1 MSDQPAR
8 KVGSLRDRIAAF
20 EKSGTSAPQP
30 APPPAPRPK
39 PGGLSNWKPRSPSP
53 PPPSAASAAEVAE
66 EKKRAGMSA
75 ADAKEAIG
83 KGGSLKERMAALQG
97 RGAFGAPA
105 PPVAP
110 KPASEKPKWKP
121 PPAVRAP
128 TPDEDE
134 GPKAEKEHDEP
145 SGDVREHAR
154 SP

>member
-1 MSDQPAR
+1 MSDPPPR

-20 EKSGTSAPQP
+20 EKSGASAPQP

-53 PPPSAASAAEVAE
+53 PPAAASTETAE

-105 PPVAP
+105 PPIAP
-110 KPASEKPKWKP
+110 KPATEKPKWKP
-121 PPAVRAP
+121 PPAVRSP

-134 GPKAEKEHDEP
+134 EASKAKKE
-145 SGDVREHAR
+145 
-154 SP
+154 